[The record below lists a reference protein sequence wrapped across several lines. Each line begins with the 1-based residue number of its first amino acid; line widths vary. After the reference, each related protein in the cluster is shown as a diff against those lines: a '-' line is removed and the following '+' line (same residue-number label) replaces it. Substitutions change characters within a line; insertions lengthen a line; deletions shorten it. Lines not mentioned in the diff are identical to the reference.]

1 MLSFTFRRV
10 LSRSGIFSIAQ
21 RSPTR
26 AISSNQSFAMTVQRN
41 LATTANDRS
50 SDSTADSKPEPE
62 TNPKST
68 RRKTRSSTKTVGKD
82 KKKKDEKTKD
92 EKKKDKKAVT
102 KPKGMHRSF
111 SRIHGVHDPSR
122 QSKLNQRPC
131 HPRSLAMPLFNGCV
145 IGFPLSPRSKTER

>member
-10 LSRSGIFSIAQ
+10 LSRPGIFSIAQ

-26 AISSNQSFAMTVQRN
+26 VISSNQSFAMTVQRN
-41 LATTANDRS
+41 LATTASDRG

-68 RRKTRSSTKTVGKD
+68 RRKTESNTKTVGKD
-82 KKKKDEKTKD
+82 KN
-92 EKKKDKKAVT
+92 KKDKKKEKEKEKDVT

-111 SRIHGVHDPSR
+111 
-122 QSKLNQRPC
+122 
-131 HPRSLAMPLFNGCV
+131 
-145 IGFPLSPRSKTER
+145 